1 MAICNLF
8 RQFSKD
14 TGNFI
19 MFEQYANDLTK
30 CFVQHDNY
38 DVIPSKFVALDIN
51 YSNLNAAL
59 RQPTAT
65 TDLNA
70 ALPTY
75 MQNYYENG
83 CAWLKNDILNSD
95 SEKEWS
101 SSDWSAKV
109 SSNIFWNALYHGGLI
124 HISKYDNGW
133 VKNSTDLDEVVESY
147 DAIEEVR
154 YIGNIEIHS
163 YEEKDGIG
171 YSELYCYVPNDA
183 VRTLYKVTTLT
194 KSPSYYSYEDKY
206 VQGYDE
212 NSENILGILPTKVE
226 GLHIPYYYNQDFT
239 FAGYEVDPGSNSEVD
254 YDGSANLRGLTEYSK
269 KYYPNNPTSNYFKFN
284 TVVILYDIVVRDSK
298 GNISILHKDIPL
310 GMYLTGLI
318 NTDGSV
324 SNEVV
329 KYEQSVDA
337 YNSGTSYGLRVC
349 TRYTSTPNATTINSV
364 ELDLAD
370 QYGGF
375 SQAMNKMAES
385 QEKMDEIINE
395 VINNSQFYKEHLA
408 MFRNNR
414 TNCPYIRKIG
424 DDYIWFINGKST
436 GVPANG
442 HKGDDGL
449 DGTLIECKEDIDGSW
464 WWYVDGIKKCK
475 ANGTDGIQG
484 PQGPQGPQGKDGT
497 TPTVVINSDGNWVIN
512 SKDTGITA
520 KADTV
525 SIEKASDGHQYWAI
539 NGNKTSFKVDVE
551 DGSTPEIKDVNG
563 TKYWFINGQNTSI
576 VAEGVD
582 GHSIHVSRSVPKIY
596 NGVVYMAAMLDTWNI
611 DDLIL
616 YTGSSGVG
624 YSQYDLYYVD
634 SFSTSYNKWKLS
646 LLGNL
651 HGDISDF
658 ISKISMKGIKGG
670 SKITIENSKG
680 TKYDFKV
687 STPKKYRYQYS
698 SMQRWYMNINDTIY
712 YCGKYGNK
720 DRNHSNND
728 LLEIPYSLQ
737 YTKDVDNTYT
747 VNIVVPEKYRD
758 CRGVLKIGRTKLNL
772 NNKLAFST
780 TQKWDGTKWIE
791 RDTNYDMA
799 GLYQQLPPIYS
810 KLDGTGTPG
819 RLIYKFAYDENCI
832 RTIKSGVITIWE
844 KITKSE
850 LDAIRNAY
858 NISKHIGK
866 VHLYVPIEDLATK
879 KYNDEPISDISSLD
893 VPGTL
898 SYNSITSNW
907 ALNPDPNV
915 AYVEKHKKI
924 VSGKNHTGAED
935 HYWASKPK
943 FRMVKTIGIAEEEEE
958 KDKQEAQNSFDKF
971 FDRYPLENMLIYMK
985 TGSPGGSNSDFHQ
998 EMRWV
1003 RNLRKRHLDPG
1014 GERQDTTHLQTYDPG
1029 RQYVKSS
1036 LRWDGRL
1043 YGETLRTKL
1052 LAEEAKPA
1060 IYSIQG
1066 LVFRLNRN
1074 DNNDIYPNSY
1084 VFVGGQTI
1092 KGGKTD
1098 IYKIQLTNCRGKE
1111 STAKSKI
1118 WSIRYIKTIDD
1129 IKNPV

>member
-8 RQFSKD
+8 RRFSKD

-59 RQPTAT
+59 RQPTAA

-70 ALPTY
+70 AFPTY

-83 CAWLKNDILNSD
+83 CAWMKNDILNSD
-95 SEKEWS
+95 SEKEWR
-101 SSDWSAKV
+101 SSDWSTKV
-109 SSNIFWNALYHGGLI
+109 SSNIFWNALYHGNLI

-133 VKNSTDLDEVVESY
+133 VKNSMDLDEVVESY
-147 DAIEEVR
+147 DTIEEVR

-183 VRTLYKVTTLT
+183 VRTLYKVTQLT

-206 VQGYDE
+206 IQGYDE

-239 FAGYEVDPGSNSEVD
+239 FAGYEVDPDSGSEVD
-254 YDGSANLRGLTEYSK
+254 YDGSANLRGLNEYSK
-269 KYYPNNPTSNYFKFN
+269 KYYLNNPTNNYFKFN

-298 GNISILHKDIPL
+298 GNISTLHKDIPL

-318 NTDGSV
+318 NTDGTV
-324 SNEVV
+324 SNEVI
-329 KYEQSVDA
+329 KYEQCADA

-464 WWYVDGIKKCK
+464 WWYVDGTKKCK
-475 ANGTDGIQG
+475 ANGADGIQG
-484 PQGPQGPQGKDGT
+484 PRGPQGPQGKDGI
-497 TPTVVINSDGNWVIN
+497 TPTVSINSDGNWVIN
-512 SKDTGITA
+512 SKDTGVTA
-520 KADTV
+520 KADVV
-525 SIEKASDGHQYWAI
+525 SIEKATDGHQYWAI
-539 NGNKTSFKVDVE
+539 NGNKTSFKVDIE
-551 DGSTPEIKDVNG
+551 DGSTPEIKEVGG

-582 GHSIHVSRSVPKIY
+582 GHSIHVSRSVPKVY
-596 NGVVYMAAMLDTWNI
+596 NGVVYMAAMLDTWNV

-616 YTGSSGVG
+616 YTGRSGTG

-651 HGDISDF
+651 HGDISDY
-658 ISKISMKGIKGG
+658 ISKISMSGIKGG
-670 SKITIENSKG
+670 SKITVEDSKG

-687 STPKKYRYQYS
+687 PTPKKYRYQYS

-712 YCGKYGNK
+712 YCGKYDLK
-720 DRNHSNND
+720 DRNHSNID

-737 YTKDVDNTYT
+737 YTSDANNTYT
-747 VNIVVPEKYRD
+747 VNIVVPEKYRS
-758 CRGVLKIGRTKLNL
+758 CSGVLKISRTKLRNT
-772 NNKLAFST
+772 NKTLLFST
-780 TQKWDGTKWIE
+780 NQYYDYAEKTWKDRPTS
-791 RDTNYDMA
+791 YDMT
-799 GLYQQLPPIYS
+799 GLYQQLPPKYT
-810 KLDGTGTPG
+810 KLDGTGAAVT
-819 RLIYKFAYDENCI
+819 YDDFAFFDEECV
-832 RTIKSGVITIWE
+832 RPIKNGVITIWE
-844 KITKSE
+844 KITKTE
-850 LDAIRNAY
+850 LEAIKNAY
-858 NISKHIGK
+858 NISNHIGK
-866 VHLYVPIEDLATK
+866 VHLYVPIEDLFK
-879 KYNDEPISDISSLD
+879 EYNGEPIADISSLN
-893 VPGTL
+893 VPGSL
-898 SYNSITSNW
+898 SYNSITSKW
-907 ALNPDPNV
+907 TLNPDPNI
-915 AYVEKHKKI
+915 AYVKRHRKM
-924 VSGKNHTGAED
+924 VSCKDHIGVED

-943 FRMVKTIGIAEEEEE
+943 FRMVKTIKE
-958 KDKQEAQNSFDKF
+958 KTKAKDMQDAQKLFNKF
-971 FDRYPLENMLIYMK
+971 YERYPLENMLIYIK
-985 TGSPGGSNSDFHQ
+985 INSLGGFDKHK

-1003 RNLRKRHLDPG
+1003 RNLRKRHMN
-1014 GERQDTTHLQTYDPG
+1014 YDG
-1029 RQYVKSS
+1029 QYVKCS

-1043 YGETLRTKL
+1043 YGNTLNPGTGSETAAT
-1052 LAEEAKPA
+1052 
-1060 IYSIQG
+1060 YSVEG
-1066 LVFRLNRN
+1066 LFRRLKSQTGEKKKRI
-1074 DNNDIYPNSY
+1074 NN
-1084 VFVGGQTI
+1084 FVLVGAQTI

-1098 IYKIQLTNCRGKE
+1098 IYKIQFLDRNFE
-1111 STAKSKI
+1111 KSGNQT
-1118 WSIRYIKTIDD
+1118 WSVRYIKTVDD
-1129 IKNPV
+1129 IKKSL

>member
-51 YSNLNAAL
+51 YSNLSAAL

-70 ALPTY
+70 AFPTY

-95 SEKEWS
+95 SEKEWN

-109 SSNIFWNALYHGGLI
+109 SSNIFWNALYHGNLI

-147 DAIEEVR
+147 DTIEEVR

-239 FAGYEVDPGSNSEVD
+239 FAGYEVDPDSGSEVD
-254 YDGSANLRGLTEYSK
+254 YDGSANLRGLNEYSK

-284 TVVILYDIVVRDSK
+284 TVVILYDVVVRDSK
-298 GNISILHKDIPL
+298 GNISTLHKDIPL

-318 NTDGSV
+318 NADGTV
-324 SNEVV
+324 SNEVI
-329 KYEQSVDA
+329 KYEQCADA

-464 WWYVDGIKKCK
+464 WWYVDGTKKCK
-475 ANGTDGIQG
+475 ASGTDGIQG
-484 PQGPQGPQGKDGT
+484 SQGPQGPQGKDGI
-497 TPTVVINSDGNWVIN
+497 TPTVSINSDGNWVIN
-512 SKDTGITA
+512 SKDTGVTA

-525 SIEKASDGHQYWAI
+525 SIEKATDGHQYWAI

-551 DGSTPEIKDVNG
+551 DGSTPEIKEVSG

-576 VAEGVD
+576 VAEGVN
-582 GHSIHVSRSVPKIY
+582 GHSIHVSRSVPKVY
-596 NGVVYMAAMLDTWNI
+596 NGVVYMAAMLDTWNV

-616 YTGSSGVG
+616 YTGRSGTG

-634 SFSTSYNKWKLS
+634 SFSTSYNKWKLT

-651 HGDISDF
+651 HGDISDY
-658 ISKISMKGIKGG
+658 ISKISMSGIKGG
-670 SKITIENSKG
+670 SKITVEDSKG

-687 STPKKYRYQYS
+687 PTPKKYRYQYS

-712 YCGKYGNK
+712 YCGKYDNT
-720 DRNHSNND
+720 DRHHSNID

-747 VNIVVPEKYRD
+747 VNIVVPEKYRS
-758 CRGVLKIGRTKLNL
+758 CSGVLKIGRTKLKNTNGNL
-772 NNKLAFST
+772 LFST
-780 TQKWDGTKWIE
+780 SQYYDYVKKIWTDRPTS
-791 RDTNYDMA
+791 YDMV
-799 GLYQQLPPIYS
+799 GLYQQLPPKYT
-810 KLDGTGTPG
+810 KLDGSGTAVQAVA
-819 RLIYKFAYDENCI
+819 YDNFAYFDEECV
-832 RTIKSGVITIWE
+832 RPIKNGIITIWE
-844 KITKSE
+844 KITKTE
-850 LDAIRNAY
+850 LDAIKNAY

-866 VHLYVPIEDLATK
+866 VHLYVPIENLVYT
-879 KYNDEPISDISSLD
+879 KYNGEYIADISSLN
-893 VPGTL
+893 VPGAL
-898 SYNSITSNW
+898 SYNSITSKW
-907 ALNPDPNV
+907 TLNPDPNI
-915 AYVEKHKKI
+915 AYVERHRKM
-924 VSGKNHTGAED
+924 VSCKDHTGVED

-943 FRMVKTIGIAEEEEE
+943 FRMVKTIRAET
-958 KDKQEAQNSFDKF
+958 KDEDEQTAQELFDEF
-971 FDRYPLENMLIYMK
+971 FERYPIENMLIYIK
-985 TGSPGGSNSDFHQ
+985 ISSLGGFDTHK

-1003 RNLRKRHLDPG
+1003 RNLRKRHMN
-1014 GERQDTTHLQTYDPG
+1014 YDN
-1029 RQYVKSS
+1029 QYVKCS

-1043 YGETLRTKL
+1043 YGDTLNPGTGSKTAATYSVEGLFHRLRSQTDEKKKRTNNFV
-1052 LAEEAKPA
+1052 
-1060 IYSIQG
+1060 
-1066 LVFRLNRN
+1066 LV
-1074 DNNDIYPNSY
+1074 
-1084 VFVGGQTI
+1084 GAQTI

-1098 IYKIQLTNCRGKE
+1098 IYKIQFLDNNFEKPGNQT
-1111 STAKSKI
+1111 
-1118 WSIRYIKTIDD
+1118 WSVRYIKTMDD
-1129 IKNPV
+1129 IKKSL